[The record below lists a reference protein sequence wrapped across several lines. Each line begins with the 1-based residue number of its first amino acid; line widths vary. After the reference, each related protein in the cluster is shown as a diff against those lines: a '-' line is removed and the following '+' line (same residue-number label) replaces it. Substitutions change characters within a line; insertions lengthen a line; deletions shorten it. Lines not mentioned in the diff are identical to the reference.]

1 MSWRL
6 LVTKSARKELGRLPD
21 QEQLRIERAL
31 DALEADAFRG
41 DIKRLQ
47 PSGWRRRVGN
57 YRILYDLYLDEHLI
71 VVIAIQRRT
80 STTY

>member
-1 MSWRL
+1 MNWNL
-6 LVTKSARKELGRLPD
+6 LVTKSARKQLVSLPSRDQQRLED
-21 QEQLRIERAL
+21 AL
-31 DALEADAFRG
+31 DEMEADPFSG

-57 YRILYDLYLDEHLI
+57 YRIFYDVYTDRRLI
-71 VVIAIQRRT
+71 VVTAVKRRT